1 MNKILIEKLRAYE
14 LLDSRGNPT
23 LGVEVIVSGGLRALA
38 LVPSGAS
45 TGKYEAWEVR
55 DEDERRFNGKGVLKA
70 KKIINEEIN
79 GILEGIEITDQEKI
93 DNLMCKADGTENKSN
108 FGANSIL
115 GVSLACAKLSAKA
128 LNLPFY
134 EYLHKLSKEFIEQD
148 VIKRLPVPMMNVLN
162 GGMHA
167 DNPLDFQEFMIQPV
181 AFDSFKR
188 SIQCGAEIFHSLKN
202 ILKKRKLNTS
212 VGDEGGFAPQ
222 ISSPEE
228 AINLIIDA
236 IENAGYRSGEEVML
250 ALDVAANEIFDEGRY
265 VMEGMGRDYTSKE
278 IVEYFFK
285 LKEDYPISSI
295 EDGLAEDDWE
305 GWEIIT
311 KKLGHNTQLVGDDL
325 FVTNH
330 KRLQKGIERKVA
342 NAVLIKV
349 NQIGTLSETMQTI
362 NLALKND
369 YKIVISHRSGET
381 EDHTIADLAVAVG
394 AGQIKTG
401 SLSRSDRNAKYNR
414 LLIIEENSNL
424 GFLGRNELS

>member
-1 MNKILIEKLRAYE
+1 MSKILIEKLRAYE

-23 LGVEVIVSGGLRALA
+23 LGVEVIVSGGSRALA
-38 LVPSGAS
+38 LVPSGVS
-45 TGKYEAWEVR
+45 TGKYEAWEIR

-148 VIKRLPVPMMNVLN
+148 VSKRLPVPMMNVLN
-162 GGMHA
+162 GGVHA

-250 ALDVAANEIFDEGRY
+250 AIDVAANEIFDEGRY

-278 IVEYFFK
+278 IVEYFSK

-330 KRLQKGIERKVA
+330 KRLQEGIERKVA

-401 SLSRSDRNAKYNR
+401 SLSRSDRNSKYNR

-424 GFLGRNELS
+424 GFLGRDELS

>member
-1 MNKILIEKLRAYE
+1 MSKILIEKLRAYE

-23 LGVEVIVSGGLRALA
+23 LGVEVIVSGGSRALA
-38 LVPSGAS
+38 LVPSGVS
-45 TGKYEAWEVR
+45 TGKYEAWEIR

-148 VIKRLPVPMMNVLN
+148 VNKRLPVPMMNVLN
-162 GGMHA
+162 GGVHA

-250 ALDVAANEIFDEGRY
+250 AIDVAANEIFNEGRY

-278 IVEYFFK
+278 IVEYFSK

-330 KRLQKGIERKVA
+330 KRLQEGIERKVA

-401 SLSRSDRNAKYNR
+401 SLSRSDRNSKYNR

-424 GFLGRNELS
+424 GFLGRDELS

>member
-45 TGKYEAWEVR
+45 TGKYEAWEIR

>member
-1 MNKILIEKLRAYE
+1 MSKILIEKLRAYE

-23 LGVEVIVSGGLRALA
+23 LGVEVIVSGGSRALA
-38 LVPSGAS
+38 LVPSGVS
-45 TGKYEAWEVR
+45 TGKYEAWEIR

-79 GILEGIEITDQEKI
+79 GILEGKEITDQEKI

-148 VIKRLPVPMMNVLN
+148 VNKRLPVPMMNVLN
-162 GGMHA
+162 GGVHA

-250 ALDVAANEIFDEGRY
+250 AIDVAANEIFDEGRY

-278 IVEYFFK
+278 IVEYFSK

-330 KRLQKGIERKVA
+330 KRLQEGIERKVA

-401 SLSRSDRNAKYNR
+401 SLSRSDRNSKYNR

-424 GFLGRNELS
+424 GFLGRDELS